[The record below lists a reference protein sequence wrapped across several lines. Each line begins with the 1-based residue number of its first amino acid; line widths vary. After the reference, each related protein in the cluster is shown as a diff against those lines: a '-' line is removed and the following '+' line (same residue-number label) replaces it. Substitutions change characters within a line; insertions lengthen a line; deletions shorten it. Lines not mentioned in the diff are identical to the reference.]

1 MKRINKLI
9 GVCLVAILFLQVFSL
24 VACSDKGSKIPT
36 YTVSVSS
43 TVGGTISASTNNV
56 EQGKDVTFTLTT
68 DSGYV
73 LESLTVN
80 GTKIKVE
87 GNQYVFK
94 ETTCNLTVKA
104 NFIVPNVVVKFATN
118 VDDVSLANSSAIYG
132 ETFGTLPT
140 PTSKGK
146 RFVAWEDVD
155 GNVIRS
161 TSIVNVVGEV
171 TLYANW
177 EDIDLDDENLIED
190 LTPFSI
196 TTAYYDQAAT
206 KYGVVFH
213 TYGEPISPSILVA
226 KNGNGDFT
234 NARRIP
240 CSYESWFE
248 EYVINGVV
256 DDLDYATTYSVKL
269 GDYSADVW
277 SDPFIFTTREEVIE
291 EANFIYVTDTQE
303 SYLID
308 NKTDGINDTNWSVV
322 MTDAMKRFD
331 GGVDFIAHGGDI
343 VNHAAEPLYWKE
355 MFGSVDEYL
364 FKYPLMVSP
373 GNHDGDGW
381 YSAGYECI
389 GKMFNIDVISNTE
402 MGFFYSF
409 DYGPL
414 HFVSVLTNDIYYNY
428 DGMYTEEQLN
438 WLHQDLQ
445 KAQANPEIKWII
457 VVSHMGIEI
466 PTSKV
471 GVSNSNDMSAVMYEQ
486 LMPILDQYGVAL
498 FLYGHN
504 HYLDSTYPM
513 VWNSEVESSVYND
526 YFGKEINYYKK
537 ELATNVTQ
545 KTLWDG
551 DPVDE
556 FVYKSSTTNFGC
568 IMHQTGT
575 AGNQYSDNFK
585 LSSSDEY
592 KTTHPLYRKL
602 VGGKKG
608 MINDKAN
615 YSMYSYVEVT
625 SDKLVCRTYGVD
637 VASQIASPN
646 LDNAIYIDG
655 FMRSK

>member
-9 GVCLVAILFLQVFSL
+9 GVCLVAILFFLQVFSL
-24 VACSDKGSKIPT
+24 SACDDKGSKIPT

-94 ETTCNLTVKA
+94 GTTCNLTVKA

-118 VDDVSLANSSAIYG
+118 VDDVSLANSSAIFG

-177 EDIDLDDENLIED
+177 EDIDLEDENLIED

-234 NARRIP
+234 NARRIL

-269 GDYSADVW
+269 GDYCADVW
-277 SDPFIFTTREEVIE
+277 SDTFIFTTREEVIE

-322 MTDAMKRFD
+322 MTDAMQRFD
-331 GGVDFIAHGGDI
+331 GVDFIAHGGDI

-355 MFGSVDEYL
+355 MFGSVNEYL
-364 FKYPLMVSP
+364 FQYPLMVSP
-373 GNHDGDGW
+373 GNHEGDGW

-513 VWNSEVESSVYND
+513 VWNSKVESSVYND

-537 ELATNVTQ
+537 ELATNATQ
-545 KTLWDG
+545 KTPWDG
-551 DPVDE
+551 VYVDE

-585 LSSSDEY
+585 LSLSEEY

-608 MINDKAN
+608 MINETTN

-637 VASQIASPN
+637 VASQIASPSLN
-646 LDNAIYIDG
+646 NAIYIDG